1 MTFTAG
7 VGDPEHFLVTWK
19 YLGGNSFIMTPPFSP
34 SAICVT
40 RGAIGRPASSAGC
53 RLLAS

>member
-7 VGDPEHFLVTWK
+7 VGDPEHSLVTWK

-40 RGAIGRPASSAGC
+40 TGAIGRPASSAGC